1 MHHDPIAPFLD
12 ADVASFRREAE
23 AGLDGA
29 RAALAR
35 FKALPAEADF
45 AEVVD
50 AFDAL
55 ARPMDWLS
63 SIAHLFFQTHPDADM
78 RAAGAEIEQELQR
91 FATELSLDAE
101 VYARLA
107 ALDLSLAPDAV
118 SRRIVE
124 HSLRDF
130 RRAGVDRDEATRD
143 RVRALREELVEIG
156 QEFARNIAS
165 DVRSIRIPEGH
176 AGLDGL
182 PQDWIEAHPEADD
195 GSVEVTTEPTDYL
208 TFLKYSTD
216 RDRRRELHLLF
227 GARGAPANL
236 PVLDRMLARR
246 HELAGLLGYGS
257 FADYATEDKMIGS
270 ADNAASFI
278 DRIVGLTRDRARR
291 EIGELVEEIRQDFPD
306 ESFAR
311 DYDRFHY
318 VDRVRARKYDFDAR
332 DARPYFPY
340 EAVTRGVME
349 TSGRLYGITFR
360 RADVAVWHEDVIAFD
375 VVEEGE
381 VIARLFLDMH
391 PRADKFKH
399 AAMFDLV
406 SGRDGERVPQACL
419 VCNFPQPTATDPAL
433 MEPRD
438 VTTYFHEF
446 GHLLHHLLSGRHA
459 YVSVSGIAT
468 EWDFVEVPSQLYEE
482 WARDAEVLATFAH
495 HHESGEPIPADLVRR
510 MRAAEE
516 YGKGLNAAIQMFY
529 AALSLE
535 YYRRDPEG
543 LDTTSVVRELKARH
557 IPFAPFEEG
566 TTMQTAFGHLDGY
579 NALYYTYMW
588 SLVLA
593 KDIYSAFDGDLMNT
607 ETARRY
613 RETILAPGGSRDAA
627 DLVEAFLG
635 RPFDFAAFERWL
647 AA

>member
-1 MHHDPIAPFLD
+1 MHDDPIAPFLE
-12 ADVASFRREAE
+12 ADTASFRKDAE

-29 RAALAR
+29 RSALAR
-35 FKALPAEADF
+35 FKALPAEAGF
-45 AEVVD
+45 IEVVD

-63 SIAHLFFQTHPDADM
+63 SIAHLFFQVHPDAEM
-78 RAAGAEIEQELQR
+78 RSAGAEMEQELQR

-101 VYARLA
+101 VYERLA
-107 ALDLSLAPDAV
+107 ALDLEQAPDAV
-118 SRRIVE
+118 TRRIVE
-124 HSLRDF
+124 HALRDF
-130 RRAGVDRDEATRD
+130 RRAGVDRDEVTRD

-182 PQDWIEAHPEADD
+182 PQDWIENHPEAED

-208 TFLKYSTD
+208 TFMKYGTD
-216 RDRRRELHLLF
+216 RDRRRELYLIF
-227 GARGAPANL
+227 AARGAPANL
-236 PVLDRMLARR
+236 PVLEKMLARR
-246 HELAGLLGYGS
+246 NELAGLLGYET

-270 ADNAASFI
+270 ADNAARFI
-278 DRIVGLTRDRARR
+278 DRVVGLTRDRV
-291 EIGELVEEIRQDFPD
+291 ESELVELLEAIQADHP
-306 ESFAR
+306 EETFAR

-318 VDRVRARKYDFDAR
+318 VDRVRAAKYDFDAR
-332 DARPYFPY
+332 DARPYFSY
-340 EAVTRGVME
+340 DAVTRGVIE
-349 TSGRLYGITFR
+349 TSSRLYGISFR
-360 RADVAVWHEDVIAFD
+360 KAEVPVWHEDVVVYD
-375 VVEEGE
+375 VVESEE

-391 PRADKFKH
+391 PRADKYKH

-406 SGRDGERVPQACL
+406 SGRQGERVPQACL
-419 VCNFPQPTATDPAL
+419 VCNFPRPTDTDPGL

-438 VTTYFHEF
+438 ATTYFHEF
-446 GHLLHHLLSGRHA
+446 GHLLHHLLSGRHP

-468 EWDFVEVPSQLYEE
+468 EWDFVEVPSQLFEE
-482 WARDAEVLATFAH
+482 WARDPDVLAGFAH
-495 HHESGEPIPADLVRR
+495 HHETGEPIPADLVRR
-510 MRAAEE
+510 MREAEE
-516 YGKGLNAAIQMFY
+516 YGKGLNAAMQMFY
-529 AALSLE
+529 AELSLE
-535 YYRRDPEG
+535 YYRRDPEQ
-543 LDTTSVVRELKARH
+543 LDTTAVVRELKSRH
-557 IPFAPFEEG
+557 VPFAPFEEG
-566 TTMQTAFGHLDGY
+566 TSMQTAFGHLDGY

-607 ETARRY
+607 ETAKRY

-635 RPFDFAAFERWL
+635 RPFGFEAFERWL